1 MDEPARMARWGATLR
16 RIAASD
22 TAPGVILL
30 AATAAALI
38 WASSPATGLYTTFWD
53 TMLGP
58 ALLDLRLTLRDWVT
72 DGLMTVFFFVIGLE
86 IKHELVEGS
95 LARPRQALV
104 PVLAAFGGAI
114 VPALVFLTV
123 AVGSPATPGWGV
135 PMATDPA
142 FAVGVFALV
151 ARRAP
156 RGVRALLLALATVD
170 DVFAVGVIAIG
181 YSQDLSWL
189 WLAAALGGCAVVVV
203 LRLLGVR
210 WIWPYVPVG
219 IVVWWCTLHSGVQA
233 TLAGVALALLTPA
246 RPVAGRAV
254 LRRLLRVLA
263 PISAFVA
270 VPIFALANTGVPLDL
285 HTLRAAMTSRLAW
298 AVLAGLLI
306 GKFVGVTGSIG
317 LATTTGLGRLPD
329 GVGPRHVAGLG
340 LIAGLGFTVALFVTG
355 LAFGD
360 PAQAD
365 HAKIGILTASLL
377 AAAATALVL
386 SPRDPHEGQL
396 PRVPPLRMRKAR
408 RFRA

>member
-30 AATAAALI
+30 AATAAALV

-181 YSQDLSWL
+181 YSQD
-189 WLAAALGGCAVVVV
+189 
-203 LRLLGVR
+203 
-210 WIWPYVPVG
+210 
-219 IVVWWCTLHSGVQA
+219 H
-233 TLAGVALALLTPA
+233 
-246 RPVAGRAV
+246 
-254 LRRLLRVLA
+254 
-263 PISAFVA
+263 
-270 VPIFALANTGVPLDL
+270 
-285 HTLRAAMTSRLAW
+285 
-298 AVLAGLLI
+298 
-306 GKFVGVTGSIG
+306 
-317 LATTTGLGRLPD
+317 
-329 GVGPRHVAGLG
+329 
-340 LIAGLGFTVALFVTG
+340 
-355 LAFGD
+355 
-360 PAQAD
+360 
-365 HAKIGILTASLL
+365 
-377 AAAATALVL
+377 
-386 SPRDPHEGQL
+386 
-396 PRVPPLRMRKAR
+396 
-408 RFRA
+408 